1 MNLSRCTARNTSR
14 AVAVC
19 AAAVISAGPA
29 YADPPLLNGEYQG
42 ADQQFA
48 WTIATSCSQADCNG
62 TVSSNQGWTSPMIL
76 IDGHWQF
83 SVTKPDGAICA
94 DGNYAPA
101 TIRVSIDPVSLSGVV
116 TNSSNGECPGSTV
129 SSTPFQLHQLG

>member
-1 MNLSRCTARNTSR
+1 MNLSQGSVRNSFR

-42 ADQQFA
+42 ADQEFA

-62 TVSSNQGWTSPMIL
+62 TVSSNQGWTSPMNL
-76 IDGHWQF
+76 VDGHWQF
-83 SVTKPDGAICA
+83 SVTKPDGGICA

-101 TIRVSIDPVSLSGVV
+101 IIRVSIDPVSLGGVV
-116 TNSSNGECPGSTV
+116 TTSSDGECPGSTLA
-129 SSTPFQLHQLG
+129 SKPFQLHQLG